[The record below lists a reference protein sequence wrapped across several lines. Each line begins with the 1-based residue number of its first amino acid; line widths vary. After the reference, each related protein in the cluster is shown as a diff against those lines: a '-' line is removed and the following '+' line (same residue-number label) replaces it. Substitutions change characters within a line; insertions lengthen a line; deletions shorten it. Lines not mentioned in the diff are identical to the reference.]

1 MGSQVKSLELVALTD
16 ASRWRERERERE
28 KIKSATRLMKGTC
41 FMDFVEK
48 MKKLFGTEDLG
59 ARKNEVW
66 CMLTGEFVGTLFLV
80 LFGCASCVSGFHS
93 PADIVQIALAFGLT
107 IATMAQAFGHVSGC
121 HLNPAVT
128 IGMLVAGKIS
138 FIKAGCYIVSQ
149 CLGAICGAALLESL
163 TPLEF
168 QGSMGVTSLHPKL
181 TPAQGFGLE
190 FFTTFGL
197 VIVVLGVCDSHR
209 TDVKGSG
216 PLAIGLTVALGILVT
231 GNSTGGSMNPARS
244 FGPAV
249 VNNQWGAHWVYWAG
263 PIVGGVVAALLYQ
276 KAFRARSPEEQA
288 EVQSYTY
295 QPAVDKEAD
304 AVLDRTTTI

>member
-1 MGSQVKSLELVALTD
+1 MGD

-28 KIKSATRLMKGTC
+28 
-41 FMDFVEK
+41 
-48 MKKLFGTEDLG
+48 G

-80 LFGCASCVSGFHS
+80 LFGCASCVSAFHS
-93 PADIVQIALAFGLT
+93 PADIVHIALAFGLT

-163 TPLEF
+163 TPLE
-168 QGSMGVTSLHPKL
+168 
-181 TPAQGFGLE
+181 
-190 FFTTFGL
+190 
-197 VIVVLGVCDSHR
+197 
-209 TDVKGSG
+209 VKGSG

-276 KAFRARSPEEQA
+276 KAFRA
-288 EVQSYTY
+288 
-295 QPAVDKEAD
+295 
-304 AVLDRTTTI
+304 